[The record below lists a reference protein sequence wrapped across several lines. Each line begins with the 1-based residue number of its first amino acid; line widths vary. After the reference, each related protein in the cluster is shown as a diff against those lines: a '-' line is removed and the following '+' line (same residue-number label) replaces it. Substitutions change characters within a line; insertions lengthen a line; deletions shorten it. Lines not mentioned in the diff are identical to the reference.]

1 MLAQRK
7 AYHPRRLRIG
17 NALADRRLDRC
28 MECAI
33 GVSRKLAH
41 HLVEIECPGK
51 VAHGQHQREAE
62 PFLPQR
68 ARDIGCADLLGGAQR
83 SLAIAACHE
92 FRQLGAAFQCA
103 GKERRVIAGAVE
115 RRSPVGSHRLSLCRK
130 AARMRKLALAAPC

>member
-7 AYHPRRLRIG
+7 ADHPRWLRIR

-33 GVSRKLAH
+33 GESRKLAH

-51 VAHGQHQREAE
+51 VAHGQHQSEAE

-83 SLAIAACHE
+83 SLAIAA
-92 FRQLGAAFQCA
+92 
-103 GKERRVIAGAVE
+103 
-115 RRSPVGSHRLSLCRK
+115 
-130 AARMRKLALAAPC
+130 